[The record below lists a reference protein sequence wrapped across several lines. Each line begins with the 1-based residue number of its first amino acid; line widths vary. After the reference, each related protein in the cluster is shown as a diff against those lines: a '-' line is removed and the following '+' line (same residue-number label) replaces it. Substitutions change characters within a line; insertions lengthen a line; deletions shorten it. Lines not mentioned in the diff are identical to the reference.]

1 MFSLYVNDIENIDPS
16 AKFVVYADDT
26 SVFLHTMID
35 QLIQKGNH
43 ILEKLYNSACSNGIL
58 ISAEKTKAVIFRA
71 KGKQVRVTSSPCLN
85 NSLNQIV
92 DNVKTLGVI
101 FSNNMVWDTQV
112 EQVVTKMARVLRI
125 I

>member
-1 MFSLYVNDIENIDPS
+1 MFSLYVSDIENIDPS

-58 ISAEKTKAVIFRA
+58 ISAEKTKSVIFRA
-71 KGKQVRVTSSPCLN
+71 KGKQVRVTSSLCLN

-112 EQVVTKMARVLRI
+112 EQVVTKMARVLGI